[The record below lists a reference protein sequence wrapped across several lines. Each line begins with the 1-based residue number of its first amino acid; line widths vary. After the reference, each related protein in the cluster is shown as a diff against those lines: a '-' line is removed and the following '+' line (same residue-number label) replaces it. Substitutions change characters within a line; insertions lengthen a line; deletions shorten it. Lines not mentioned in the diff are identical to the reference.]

1 MIDAPLSEYALKPL
15 TPDVAG
21 RIYPLIRGVAPALT
35 PEAWRAYATT
45 LTAGPPDA
53 EREEALV
60 AVNPG
65 GYVKGLSI
73 FAVRGHWRY
82 GRLLDAPVF
91 VVASAADSERVG
103 AALIGALQATCAAR
117 ACAGVRI
124 WTMGPATWDRRLS
137 ADDVRRTDHGVFLPA
152 LANAAEAE
160 AALAACLF
168 AGPAVID
175 RPCP

>member
-91 VVASAADSERVG
+91 VVASAA
-103 AALIGALQATCAAR
+103 R